1 MIDTDRKLR
10 LEHMS
15 AKEMVDANIAV
26 SKDMF
31 SLIYKNPCIRDLP
44 KIASLYGLYGT
55 FIIGHTDLFFAFGL
69 SHETVHQEKIV
80 EGAGWVFP
88 EKILKK
94 TGFWPGGPFYC
105 RDFNAFKLHG
115 ANTDIRSII
124 QNLIAF
130 EMFVY
135 ESRHLNLDIPEYFF
149 LSEDIEHKIIEL
161 ILVKDN
167 KMLGETAKA
176 KAAAEE
182 KLLLQDLAIPEWPIT
197 PKSKK
202 PGYLAYI
209 EFAPCTACTQSYWK
223 ERHNYNHQENWDRT
237 IKKTIHDQIGELFV
251 VDKETAEYVFSE
263 LDKRNVYYYV
273 MKERDAEVM
282 ARYKSK
288 KALGDFIKTISDGE
302 IEMDITEDIKFSVHF
317 RNSGLVNYLIREY
330 SVSQY
335 PKDEVEYGNYL
346 YFSSTEERRNKE
358 GSDCIGGCYLFY
370 LPSTYEEYFR
380 REIKKREIQVGTPAG
395 ASWTHMNI
403 SAGRWY
409 VVDLPDM
416 PATELLIHE
425 MTENLMETHFVSL
438 FDDAATEYRMF
449 DPTGLSIMSHR
460 QSIYGMSTGKR
471 DWTTVGTMVIPI
483 LDYIKKGFVVNNDP
497 KPKTR
502 ADIENFNKGTHLP
515 YYKPEVTTSPT
526 APIRKITPERWAE
539 LMYGGDCKTLD
550 YGQKVPNGVLPT
562 PKGRMLTPQEEMDEL
577 ERLEN
582 LNKPRPNPNVIHCTG
597 GRTEVYDKKTKK
609 WVVDQVNP
617 RNQKQNASNKS
628 VSKGNSKS

>member
-1 MIDTDRKLR
+1 M
-10 LEHMS
+10 
-15 AKEMVDANIAV
+15 
-26 SKDMF
+26 
-31 SLIYKNPCIRDLP
+31 
-44 KIASLYGLYGT
+44 
-55 FIIGHTDLFFAFGL
+55 
-69 SHETVHQEKIV
+69 
-80 EGAGWVFP
+80 
-88 EKILKK
+88 
-94 TGFWPGGPFYC
+94 
-105 RDFNAFKLHG
+105 
-115 ANTDIRSII
+115 
-124 QNLIAF
+124 
-130 EMFVY
+130 
-135 ESRHLNLDIPEYFF
+135 
-149 LSEDIEHKIIEL
+149 
-161 ILVKDN
+161 
-167 KMLGETAKA
+167 
-176 KAAAEE
+176 
-182 KLLLQDLAIPEWPIT
+182 
-197 PKSKK
+197 
-202 PGYLAYI
+202 
-209 EFAPCTACTQSYWK
+209 
-223 ERHNYNHQENWDRT
+223 
-237 IKKTIHDQIGELFV
+237 FV

-346 YFSSTEERRNKE
+346 YFSSTEERRKKE

-526 APIRKITPERWAE
+526 AQLGRSPRKDGRNLCMAEIVRRWITGRKCRMEFFQLPRGGCLRLRKRWMSWSV
-539 LMYGGDCKTLD
+539 LKILISQ
-550 YGQKVPNGVLPT
+550 GQI
-562 PKGRMLTPQEEMDEL
+562 RMLYTVRAEEPKYM
-577 ERLEN
+577 
-582 LNKPRPNPNVIHCTG
+582 
-597 GRTEVYDKKTKK
+597 TKK
-609 WVVDQVNP
+609 LKNGLWI
-617 RNQKQNASNKS
+617 R
-628 VSKGNSKS
+628 